1 MFYVFQIQV
10 KVEYIALTVFI
21 SGTSLNE
28 PVFIR
33 GSKFKDAK
41 GTLLKIAALVIVW
54 FNGSF

>member
-1 MFYVFQIQV
+1 MFSFFQIQV

-41 GTLLKIAALVIVW
+41 GILLKIAAMVIVW
-54 FNGSF
+54 FS